1 MTHPTDPVAAMR
13 EAWRDLCEKDDRT
26 SPVEYPDMALIT
38 FDEFAAIRALPT
50 PAAQPDPR
58 RSEAEIRA
66 ELAEA
71 IARAEK
77 AERERDEARERADR
91 AERFCARASTA
102 AGEHGVC
109 ADAVSLRGELASA
122 RALIARAV
130 EAIEQ
135 ARTFAD
141 LQRRHRA
148 TDCACASCRR
158 ENDYVDSLA
167 ALAADLRKVGDSV

>member
-1 MTHPTDPVAAMR
+1 MTDETAALVARMNADSLHSMR
-13 EAWRDLCEKDDRT
+13 LGTGTYVSLRSSDVL
-26 SPVEYPDMALIT
+26 ALI
-38 FDEFAAIRALPT
+38 AAY
-50 PAAQPDPR
+50 
-58 RSEAEIRA
+58 EAE
-66 ELAEA
+66 
-71 IARAEK
+71 K
-77 AERERDEARERADR
+77 ERADR

-122 RALIARAV
+122 RAFIARAV